1 MISARL
7 HARHDSVFAT
17 LDAVGDA
24 WSWLILREAIL
35 HDVRR
40 FNEFRAHLGIARE
53 TLRARLDQLVAG
65 GLLERRQL
73 PGAGSFSEYLLTECG
88 SDFFICLATAMR
100 WGRRWYPSDRE
111 KEQAARHLHCGGR
124 FDAILCCSACNRPLE
139 ARSVIARLAPG
150 ARKEFRS
157 STPRGSTRNR
167 EPGLKLLERERA
179 CSIARTL
186 RVIGDRWTGLTIRE
200 SFLGTRRFDDF
211 EGRMGIAPN
220 ILAQRLGRLVE
231 AGVLARRP
239 YQDRPARHEYR
250 LTKKGL
256 DLYPVPLAMLTFGDR
271 WLVAGRP
278 TLLLSHRSCGRRF
291 TSVLT
296 CGRCDEP
303 VHREDI
309 VFAPAP
315 SLRKTP

>member
-1 MISARL
+1 MISARS
-7 HARHDSVFAT
+7 HARRDSVFAT

-40 FNEFRAHLGIARE
+40 FNELRAHLGIARE

-65 GLLERRQL
+65 GLLEHRPR
-73 PGAGSFSEYLLTECG
+73 PVPGSFAEYLLTECG
-88 SDFFICLATAMR
+88 RDFFICLATAQR

-111 KEQAARHLHCGGR
+111 REPAARHLHCGGR
-124 FDAILCCSACNRPLE
+124 FEAVLSCSACNQPLE
-139 ARSVIARLAPG
+139 PRSVTVRLAPG

-186 RVIGDRWTGLTIRE
+186 QIIGDRWTGLTIRE

-211 EGRMGIAPN
+211 ERQMGIAPN

-231 AGVLARRP
+231 AGVVARHP
-239 YQDRPARHEYR
+239 YQDRPLRHEYR

-291 TSVLT
+291 AAVLT
-296 CGRCDEP
+296 CGRCAEP
-303 VHREDI
+303 VRREDI
-309 VFAPAP
+309 AFPPVPL
-315 SLRKTP
+315 LRKTA